1 MIERFVVGEYK
12 QSFAVRI
19 QSSHRIYVSRNFEE
33 ILERGLSLNRTEL
46 TQNAKR
52 FVDDEVLQGHFLESW
67 ERKSPVRKLGL
78 IIWMG

>member
-1 MIERFVVGEYK
+1 MIERFVVSENE

-19 QSSHRIYVSRNFEE
+19 QSSYRIYVRRKVEE
-33 ILERGLSLNRTEL
+33 ILECGLSRNRTEL
-46 TQNAKR
+46 TQNAIR
-52 FVDDEVLQGHFLESW
+52 FVDDEVLQGHFLDSW